1 MCPKDKSPMF
11 NCRLLERISGDV
23 ILDMI
28 MDTSKDKTLF
38 TSLNCPLCSISR
50 VFQGGVFVNV
60 ISRDMIPDR
69 SSDISTKQVVAMVN
83 CNMMSLVKV
92 RNFYLSRME
101 GCKSYYILFI

>member
-1 MCPKDKSPMF
+1 MCPKTKSPMF

-28 MDTSKDKTLF
+28 MDMSKDKTLF

-60 ISRDMIPDR
+60 IPRDTIPDR
-69 SSDISTKQVVAMVN
+69 SSDISTEQVVAISKLQYDVP
-83 CNMMSLVKV
+83 
-92 RNFYLSRME
+92 
-101 GCKSYYILFI
+101 GKSEKLLFV